1 MLDKY
6 FSYRTRYVDY
16 ILKEAPE
23 RANLAVLSEI
33 ARLSFVIAGSLFC
46 AFLLWLLTTGAYSRS
61 GFAGWTLPSALCA
74 ALATGMGLLALRALI
89 AALADRER
97 VRRRAAAAAPAVR

>member
-1 MLDKY
+1 VLDKY
-6 FSYRTRYVDY
+6 FSYRTRYVNY

-46 AFLLWLLTTGAYSRS
+46 AFILWLLSAGAYARS
-61 GFAGWTLPSALCA
+61 GFAGWTVPSGLCA
-74 ALATGMGLLALRALI
+74 ALATGMGLLALRALL
-89 AALADRER
+89 AALADRGR
-97 VRRRAAAAAPAVR
+97 VREAAGASPAAR